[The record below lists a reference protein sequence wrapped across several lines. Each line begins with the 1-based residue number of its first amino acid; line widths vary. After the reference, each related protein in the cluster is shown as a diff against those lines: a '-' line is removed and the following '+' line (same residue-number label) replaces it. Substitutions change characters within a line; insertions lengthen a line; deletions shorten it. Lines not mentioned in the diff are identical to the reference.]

1 MKSLLLSILILF
13 SVSVHAQEITLS
25 GTMHRT
31 TLEGGCWYL
40 KSDGGKSFELT
51 GDTGILRQI
60 RVDGQHVMVRGI
72 PAKRSASICMIGEI
86 IRVTARIDSIRAPFD
101 PVITAILIEGKV
113 HRTTSGVW
121 YVKIKS
127 GLRYEFRKPVGKQY
141 CHLGLKIHQK
151 FRVLLDGR
159 SNPDNMNGEILPDS
173 GNPTLQ

>member
-1 MKSLLLSILILF
+1 MKSLLLSILIIF

-40 KSDGGKSFELT
+40 KSDGGKSFELV
-51 GDTGILRQI
+51 GDTEILRQI
-60 RVDGQHVMVRGI
+60 RVDGQHVMVRGV

-86 IRVTARIDSIRAPFD
+86 VRVTARLDSVRAPVD
-101 PVITAILIEGKV
+101 PVIMSMMIDGKV
-113 HRTTSGVW
+113 HRTKAGVW
-121 YVKIKS
+121 YVKIAS

-159 SNPDNMNGEILPDS
+159 SNPDNMNGEILPDPV
-173 GNPTLQ
+173 NTTPQ